1 MLYNL
6 QSWLS
11 AFSEYSNYFVFS
23 VSQEM
28 MFTSEKKDWEKLII
42 TPQQQKH
49 CCLHHKLA
57 RNCLISNYSRV
68 FFLSSQIG
76 LLSVISSSGRLR
88 LRLRRN
94 VKIPTKL
101 SLLKLQDQIKEPCH
115 FVSQNL
121 ILLHFAPLVS
131 HTGVPGWL

>member
-42 TPQQQKH
+42 TPTTKT
-49 CCLHHKLA
+49 L
-57 RNCLISNYSRV
+57 
-68 FFLSSQIG
+68 LSS
-76 LLSVISSSGRLR
+76 ST
-88 LRLRRN
+88 N
-94 VKIPTKL
+94 
-101 SLLKLQDQIKEPCH
+101 SLEI
-115 FVSQNL
+115 
-121 ILLHFAPLVS
+121 A
-131 HTGVPGWL
+131 

>member
-42 TPQQQKH
+42 TQADNKNT
-49 CCLHHKLA
+49 A
-57 RNCLISNYSRV
+57 V
-68 FFLSSQIG
+68 FINIF
-76 LLSVISSSGRLR
+76 
-88 LRLRRN
+88 
-94 VKIPTKL
+94 
-101 SLLKLQDQIKEPCH
+101 C
-115 FVSQNL
+115 
-121 ILLHFAPLVS
+121 
-131 HTGVPGWL
+131 

>member
-42 TPQQQKH
+42 TQADNKNTAVFINIF
-49 CCLHHKLA
+49 A
-57 RNCLISNYSRV
+57 RNCLISNYILV

-76 LLSVISSSGRLR
+76 LLSVISSSRGLR
-88 LRLRRN
+88 
-94 VKIPTKL
+94 
-101 SLLKLQDQIKEPCH
+101 D
-115 FVSQNL
+115 
-121 ILLHFAPLVS
+121 
-131 HTGVPGWL
+131 